1 MPAVPRRILLGL
13 TLLALASAAY
23 ALAASGKLVGR
34 IGPRSRIQPNGRKL
48 RPLGRLTRVGNH
60 PEGAALTTN
69 GRFYWTVSAGRGR
82 NDVRI
87 VQVQSKIRCKKK
99 PRRPRRVGRGASR
112 RAKARYR
119 RKLRRY
125 RRALRR
131 YRRCSRRRRRE
142 IGRVVQ
148 LISLPGA
155 SGGIAMAP
163 DGRTAYVSGVPESEH
178 KDQQSPAGTPGKEGD
193 VIHVFRYNA
202 STGLASRAGIIPVP
216 PP

>member
-87 VQVQSKIRCKKK
+87 VQVGSKIRCKK
-99 PRRPRRVGRGASR
+99 PRRPRRVSRRASK

-119 RKLRRY
+119 RRVRRY
-125 RRALRR
+125 KRKRRS
-131 YRRCSRRRRRE
+131 YRRCVKRRNRQIAR
-142 IGRVVQ
+142 
-148 LISLPGA
+148 
-155 SGGIAMAP
+155 GI
-163 DGRTAYVSGVPESEH
+163 
-178 KDQQSPAGTPGKEGD
+178 Q
-193 VIHVFRYNA
+193 
-202 STGLASRAGIIPVP
+202 
-216 PP
+216 